1 MARIRR
7 PLYHI
12 YEAVEFNRGIERRQ
26 ADLPGSDRLGEQGID
41 LTNVERI
48 AAGEVVWDIDETTGD
63 GQVFQ
68 FVASLCAL
76 NA

>member
-12 YEAVEFNRGIERRQ
+12 DKAVEFNRGIERRQ
-26 ADLPGSDRLGEQGID
+26 AAMPGPDRLGEQGID

-48 AAGEVVWDIDETTGD
+48 AAREVVRDIDETTGD
-63 GQVFQ
+63 GQVLQ